1 MDEKKRSIYKAR
13 AKRIAFYTTIALTM
27 AALLGLVLYLTYLR
41 GQEGQW
47 WLVAIGMA
55 ASVVLFGLSGVAI
68 REAERAIQSRGY
80 ARPVSTQSVFDKI
93 VSSIL
98 PEPGVSHPSQYKKS
112 FKRVKF
118 DDGSFYDVDLGEFYF
133 FLRKEVE
140 YGNILTWRRNVKEQK
155 MDKKKYAAY
164 RQLLEDSAV
173 VDMDSKGSMQLNC
186 EPWPAIEK
194 IKGLQQ
200 KF

>member
-13 AKRIAFYTTIALTM
+13 AKRIAFYTTVAITM
-27 AALLGLVLYLTYLR
+27 AALLSLVLYLTYLR
-41 GQEGQW
+41 VQDGQW
-47 WLVAIGMA
+47 WLVTMGIAVSM
-55 ASVVLFGLSGVAI
+55 VLLSLCGVAI

-98 PEPGVSHPSQYKKS
+98 LEPGVSHPAQYKRS
-112 FKRVKF
+112 IKRVKF
-118 DDGSFYDVDLGEFYF
+118 DDGSFYEVDLGEFYF
-133 FLRKEVE
+133 FLRREVE
-140 YGNILTWRRNVKEQK
+140 YGNILTWRRNVIEQK

-164 RQLLEDSAV
+164 RQLLIDSAV
-173 VDMDSKGSMQLNC
+173 VDRDSKGSMQLNC

-200 KF
+200 KI